1 MGKWETS
8 AKKEIE
14 AEAYDTIKT
23 RPGDLVVADPY
34 DWIRNQNPK
43 SHYLG
48 ERSQVGRGTPQG

>member
-34 DWIRNQNPK
+34 D
-43 SHYLG
+43 
-48 ERSQVGRGTPQG
+48 